1 MKAIRQFID
10 VKNNSFSVLLP
21 DDFKASKVEVIILPI
36 VENDHKL
43 DVETKKMLD
52 NRLNDYLENPKDVQ
66 YFDALLNELEGEI

>member
-1 MKAIRQFID
+1 MNAIRQFID